1 MLIKVKAKPRSKEEY
16 VKKARRGL
24 LRSSCKRGT
33 RKRVEQTQGIVELLS
48 IYFGVKKDR
57 IKLVAGE
64 TSKSKLFQILGE
76 ERPTLAS
83 NLL

>member
-16 VKKARRGL
+16 VKKLGEDFYEVAVKEAPERGRANAR
-24 LRSSCKRGT
+24 
-33 RKRVEQTQGIVELLS
+33 IVDLLS
-48 IYFGVKKDR
+48 IYFGVRKDR

-76 ERPTLAS
+76 KDQP
-83 NLL
+83 

>member
-16 VKKARRGL
+16 VKKLGEDFYEVAVKEAPEKGRVNAR
-24 LRSSCKRGT
+24 
-33 RKRVEQTQGIVELLS
+33 IVELLS

-76 ERPTLAS
+76 KDQP
-83 NLL
+83 

>member
-1 MLIKVKAKPRSKEEY
+1 MLIKVKAKPKAKEEY
-16 VKKARRGL
+16 LKRLGENFYEVAVEETPEKGRANAR
-24 LRSSCKRGT
+24 
-33 RKRVEQTQGIVELLS
+33 IVEPLS

-76 ERPTLAS
+76 KDQS
-83 NLL
+83 

>member
-16 VKKARRGL
+16 VKKLGEDFYEVAVKEAPEKGRANAR
-24 LRSSCKRGT
+24 
-33 RKRVEQTQGIVELLS
+33 IVELLS
-48 IYFGVKKDR
+48 IYLGVKKDR

-76 ERPTLAS
+76 KDQP
-83 NLL
+83 